1 MAILNNFRI
10 STHSGPISWFQFT
23 PDNVPPFFLGAS
35 IYPAAIQRGGSATRL
50 THAPKVTI
58 QKANVWQPFDPRK

>member
-1 MAILNNFRI
+1 
-10 STHSGPISWFQFT
+10 
-23 PDNVPPFFLGAS
+23 LGAS

-58 QKANVWQPFDPRK
+58 QKATVWQPFNPRK